1 MQQITEPYDR
11 KPKPKEALTNIGASI
26 WPRWLRRSRHS
37 PYILW
42 YAAATRVTAASD
54 YLPASIL

>member
-26 WPRWLRRSRHS
+26 CPFADDLAV
-37 PYILW
+37 LW
-42 YAAATRVTAASD
+42 VSHFG
-54 YLPASIL
+54 